1 MDDAEIQRF
10 FDVFNENVQDLINGT
25 REEDTD
31 KILRVV
37 AEFSRFFGRIVRR
50 VSMYEALIKR
60 LGDYTDSDV
69 AKELIDKVLEPD
81 TSAEVEEFSKIIN
94 ENL

>member
-10 FDVFNENVQDLINGT
+10 FDVFNENIQDLVDGT
-25 REEDTD
+25 MEEDTD
-31 KILRVV
+31 KVLRVV
-37 AEFSRFFGRIVRR
+37 AEFSRFFGRIVKR
-50 VSMYEALIKR
+50 VSTYEALIKR

>member
-1 MDDAEIQRF
+1 MDDAKIQRF
-10 FDVFNENVQDLINGT
+10 FDVFNENIQDLINST

-31 KILRVV
+31 KILRIV
-37 AEFSRFFGRIVRR
+37 AEFSKFFGRIVRR
-50 VSMYEALIKR
+50 VSMYESLIKR